1 MTMLS
6 RRSFLIQSAALGAG
20 AAVLGKA
27 GKVRAAEARTFT
39 FGHDQPADTAYG
51 FCAVELDKKLAEL
64 SGGTMRVR
72 HFPGGALGQE
82 PEMAQKVRQGDID
95 FAINSTA
102 NTSATVPQSGVFSL
116 HFVFQDE
123 PHLSKVVNDPGINAT
138 FKKMITENV
147 TGAFS
152 FGLMTLGMRNMYS
165 KFTISGLQDVTGKK
179 VRVQATKTEDTFF
192 SQAYK
197 ATPVHMP
204 FGQVFTSL
212 QTGLVQIAENG
223 NDNYLK
229 AKHYEAAPVLNKTE
243 HEANNFHLW
252 MSQKT
257 WDSLNEQ
264 QRKWVTDAV
273 TFVRPLTTAKA
284 LEFAVSAVKTL
295 QGLGVKY
302 NDQVDKKAMITAA
315 TPFQDSLAKEL
326 GPYAVQL
333 LGQFRNVK

>member
-1 MTMLS
+1 MLS
-6 RRSFLIQSAALGAG
+6 RRSFLIQSAAVGVGATI
-20 AAVLGKA
+20 LGKA
-27 GKVRAAEARTFT
+27 GKVRAAEPRSFT

-51 FCAVELDKKLAEL
+51 FCAVEFDKKLAEL

-102 NTSATVPQSGVFSL
+102 NTSTAVPQSGVFSL
-116 HFVFQDE
+116 HFVFRDE
-123 PHLSKVVNDPGINAT
+123 THLAKVVNDPTINAT
-138 FKKMITENV
+138 FKKMITDNV
-147 TGAFS
+147 QGAFS
-152 FGLMTLGMRNMYS
+152 LGLMTLGMRNMYS

-179 VRVQATKTEDTFF
+179 VRVQATKTEDAFF

-212 QTGLVQIAENG
+212 QTGLVDIAENG

-264 QRKWVTDAV
+264 QRKWVMETAEY
-273 TFVRPLTTAKA
+273 VRPLSTNKA
-284 LEFAVSAVKTL
+284 LEFAGTAVKTL
-295 QGLGVKY
+295 QGLGVKWH
-302 NDQVDKKAMITAA
+302 DQVDKSSMEKVAR
-315 TPFQDSLAKEL
+315 PFQDSLAKEL
-326 GPYAVQL
+326 GPYAVQFL
-333 LGQFRNVK
+333 SLFRNIK

>member
-1 MTMLS
+1 MLT
-6 RRSFLIQSAALGAG
+6 RRAFLIRSTAAGLG
-20 AAVLGKA
+20 AAVLGTTRS
-27 GKVRAAEARTFT
+27 GRAAEVRTFT
-39 FGHDQPADTAYG
+39 FGHDQPAGTAYTV
-51 FCAVELDKKLAEL
+51 CAQLLDKKLSDL
-64 SGGTMRVR
+64 SGGTLRVKE
-72 HFPGGALGQE
+72 FGNGALGQE

-116 HFVFQDE
+116 HFIFQDE
-123 PHLSKVVNDPGINAT
+123 AHLAKAVSDPTINAT
-138 FKKMITENV
+138 FKKMITDNV

-152 FGLMTLGMRNMYS
+152 LGLMSLGMRNMYA
-165 KFTISGLQDVTGKK
+165 KFAIGGLADVTGKK

-192 SQAYK
+192 GQAYK
-197 ATPVHMP
+197 AIPVHMP

-212 QTGLVQIAENG
+212 ETGLVQIAENG

-257 WDSLNEQ
+257 WGSLNDQ
-264 QRKWVTDAV
+264 QRKWVVEAAEYA
-273 TFVRPLTTAKA
+273 RPLATQRA
-284 LEFAVSAVKTL
+284 LELGSAAVKTL
-295 QGLGVKY
+295 QGLGVKW
-302 NDQVDKKAMITAA
+302 NDQVDKKSMVTVA

-326 GPYAVQL
+326 GPYSVQL
-333 LGQFRNVK
+333 LSLVRNLK

>member
-1 MTMLS
+1 MPS
-6 RRSFLIQSAALGAG
+6 RRSFLQL
-20 AAVLGKA
+20 AAVGVGATILGK
-27 GKVRAAEARTFT
+27 GTRLRAADVRTFT
-39 FGHDQPADTAYG
+39 FGHDQPGDTAYG

-72 HFPGGALGQE
+72 HFPSAALGEE
-82 PEMAQKVRQGDID
+82 PALAQKVRQGDVD

-102 NTSATVPQSGVFSL
+102 NTSTAVPQSGVFSL
-116 HFVFQDE
+116 HFIFKDE
-123 PHLSKVVNDPGINAT
+123 AHLAKAVNDPEINAT

-147 TGAFS
+147 KGAFS
-152 FGLMTLGMRNMYS
+152 LGLMSLGMRNMYA
-165 KFTISGLQDVTGKK
+165 KFTISGLQDITGKK

-192 SQAYK
+192 GDAYK

-257 WDSLNEQ
+257 WDSLNDQ
-264 QRKWVTDAV
+264 QRKWVMDASQY
-273 TFVRPLTTAKA
+273 VRPLATNKA
-284 LEFAVSAVKTL
+284 LEFAGTAVKTL
-295 QGLGVKY
+295 QGLGVKWHE
-302 NDQVDKKAMITAA
+302 QVDKSGLIKVA
-315 TPFQDSLAKEL
+315 TPLQDSLAREL

-333 LGQFRNVK
+333 LALVRKIQ

>member
-1 MTMLS
+1 MIS
-6 RRSFLIQSAALGAG
+6 RRSFLIQSAAVGVGAT
-20 AAVLGKA
+20 VLGK
-27 GKVRAAEARTFT
+27 GTKVRAAAAREFT

-51 FCAVELDKKLAEL
+51 FYAVEFDKKLSEL

-72 HFPGGALGQE
+72 HFPGAALGEE
-82 PEMAQKVRQGDID
+82 PVLAQKVRQGDVD

-102 NTSATVPQSGVFSL
+102 NTSTAVPQSGVFSL
-116 HFVFQDE
+116 HFIFKDE
-123 PHLSKVVNDPGINAT
+123 VHLAKAVNDPAINAT
-138 FKKMITENV
+138 FKRMITENV
-147 TGAFS
+147 QGAFS
-152 FGLMTLGMRNMYS
+152 LGLMTLGMRNMYA
-165 KFTISGLQDVTGKK
+165 KFTIGGLQDVTGKK

-192 SQAYK
+192 GQAYK

-229 AKHYEAAPVLNKTE
+229 AKHYEAAPVLNRTE

-264 QRKWVTDAV
+264 QRKWVTDAAEYC
-273 TFVRPLTTAKA
+273 RPLSTNKA
-284 LEFAVSAVKTL
+284 LEFAGTAVKTL
-295 QGLGVKY
+295 QGLGVKW
-302 NDQVDKKAMITAA
+302 NEQVDKTAMIQAA

-333 LGQFRNVK
+333 LTQVRNVK

>member
-1 MTMLS
+1 MIS
-6 RRSFLIQSAALGAG
+6 RRSFLIQSAAAGLGTAM
-20 AAVLGKA
+20 LGKTRT
-27 GKVRAAEARTFT
+27 VRGAEPRTFT

-51 FCAVELDKKLAEL
+51 FCAEQFDKKLADL

-102 NTSATVPQSGVFSL
+102 NTSTAVPQSGVFSL
-116 HFVFQDE
+116 HFVFRDE
-123 PHLSKVVNDPGINAT
+123 PHLARVVNDPTINAT
-138 FKKMITENV
+138 FKKMITDNV
-147 TGAFS
+147 QGAFS
-152 FGLMTLGMRNMYS
+152 LGLMTLGMRNMYS
-165 KFTISGLQDVTGKK
+165 KFTISGLKDVTGKK
-179 VRVQATKTEDTFF
+179 VRVQATKTEDAFF
-192 SQAYK
+192 GQAYK

-212 QTGLVQIAENG
+212 QTGLVEIAENG

-264 QRKWVTDAV
+264 QRKWVMDSAEY
-273 TFVRPLTTAKA
+273 VRPLSTNKA
-284 LEFAVSAVKTL
+284 LEFAGTAVTTL
-295 QGLGVKY
+295 KGLGVKWHE
-302 NDQVDKKAMITAA
+302 QFDKSSMETVAR
-315 TPFQDSLAKEL
+315 PLQDSLAKEL

-333 LGQFRNVK
+333 LSLFRNVK

>member
-1 MTMLS
+1 MLT
-6 RRSFLIQSAALGAG
+6 RRSFLIRSIALGLG
-20 AAVLGKA
+20 TAAMGKA
-27 GKVRAAEARTFT
+27 KLVRSAEVRTFT

-51 FCAVELDKKLAEL
+51 FCAELFDKKLSEL

-72 HFPGGALGQE
+72 HFPNGALGQE

-95 FAINSTA
+95 FSINSTA
-102 NTSATVPQSGVFSL
+102 NTSAAVPQSGVFSL
-116 HFVFQDE
+116 HFIFQDE
-123 PHLSKVVNDPGINAT
+123 AHLAKAVNDPAINAT
-138 FKKMITENV
+138 FKKMVTDNV

-152 FGLMTLGMRNMYS
+152 LGLMSLGMRNMYA
-165 KFTISGLQDVTGKK
+165 KFTISGLADVTGKK
-179 VRVQATKTEDTFF
+179 VRVQATKTEDAFF

-197 ATPVHMP
+197 AIPVHMP

-257 WDSLNEQ
+257 WDSLTEP
-264 QRKWVTDAV
+264 QRKWVLETAEYA
-273 TFVRPLTTAKA
+273 RPTTTQKA
-284 LEFAVSAVKTL
+284 LEFSTQAVKTL
-295 QGLGVKY
+295 QGLGVKW
-302 NDQVDKKAMITAA
+302 NDQVDKKSMSTLAV
-315 TPFQDSLAKEL
+315 PLQDSLAREL
-326 GPYAVQL
+326 GPYSVQL
-333 LGQFRNVK
+333 LTMVRNLK

>member
-1 MTMLS
+1 MS
-6 RRSFLIQSAALGAG
+6 FRRAVLIGVMAVSIGMAG
-20 AAVLGKA
+20 AWLGHDAWA
-27 GKVRAAEARTFT
+27 GQVRTFT

-51 FCAVELDKKLAEL
+51 FCAELFDKKLSEL

-72 HFPGGALGQE
+72 HFPNGALGQE

-116 HFVFQDE
+116 HFIFQDE
-123 PHLSKVVNDPGINAT
+123 AHLAKAVSDPTINAT
-138 FKKMITENV
+138 FKKMITDNV

-152 FGLMTLGMRNMYS
+152 LGLMSLGMRNMYA
-165 KFTISGLQDVTGKK
+165 KFTISGLVDVTGKK
-179 VRVQATKTEDTFF
+179 VRVQATNTEDAFF

-197 ATPVHMP
+197 AIPVHMP

-257 WDSLNEQ
+257 WDSLTDQ
-264 QRKWVTDAV
+264 QRKWVVETAEY
-273 TFVRPLTTAKA
+273 VRPLTTQKA
-284 LEFAVSAVKTL
+284 LEFSTQAVKTL
-295 QGLGVKY
+295 QGLGVKW
-302 NDQVDKKAMITAA
+302 NDQVDKKSMMTVAI
-315 TPFQDSLAKEL
+315 PLQDSLAKEL
-326 GPYAVQL
+326 GPYSVQL
-333 LGQFRNVK
+333 LNLVRNLK

>member
-1 MTMLS
+1 MLS
-6 RRSFLIQSAALGAG
+6 RRSFLIQSAAVGLGTVAW
-20 AAVLGKA
+20 GKA

-51 FCAVELDKKLAEL
+51 FCAEQFDKKLAEL

-72 HFPGGALGQE
+72 HFPGAALGEE
-82 PEMAQKVRQGDID
+82 PVLAQKVRQGDVD

-102 NTSATVPQSGVFSL
+102 NTSTSAPQSGVFSL
-116 HFVFQDE
+116 HFVFKDE
-123 PHLSKVVNDPGINAT
+123 PHLARIVNNPAINAT
-138 FKKMITENV
+138 FKKMITDNV
-147 TGAFS
+147 QGAFS
-152 FGLMTLGMRNMYS
+152 LGLMTLGMRNMYA
-165 KFTISGLQDVTGKK
+165 KFTISGLAEVTGKK
-179 VRVQATKTEDTFF
+179 VRVQATKTEDAFF

-212 QTGLVQIAENG
+212 QTGLVDIAENG

-264 QRKWVTDAV
+264 QRKWVTEAAEY
-273 TFVRPLTTAKA
+273 VRPLTTAKA
-284 LEFAVSAVKTL
+284 LEYAGLAVKTL
-295 QGLGVKY
+295 QGLGVKWH
-302 NDQVDKKAMITAA
+302 DQVDKNSMMTVAK
-315 TPFQDSLAKEL
+315 PLQDSLAKEL

-333 LGQFRNVK
+333 LGQFRNVA

>member
-1 MTMLS
+1 MLS
-6 RRSFLIQSAALGAG
+6 RRSFLIRSAAVGLGSAI
-20 AAVLGKA
+20 LGKA
-27 GKVRAAEARTFT
+27 GRARAAEARTFT

-51 FCAVELDKKLAEL
+51 FCAEQFDKKLAEL

-72 HFPGGALGQE
+72 HFPGAALGEE
-82 PEMAQKVRQGDID
+82 PVLAQKVRQGDID

-102 NTSATVPQSGVFSL
+102 NTSTAVPQSGVFSL
-116 HFVFQDE
+116 HFVFRDE
-123 PHLSKVVNDPGINAT
+123 PHLARIVNDPAINAA
-138 FKKMITENV
+138 FKKMITDNV
-147 TGAFS
+147 QGAFS
-152 FGLMTLGMRNMYS
+152 LGLMTLGMRNMYA
-165 KFTISGLQDVTGKK
+165 KFTISGLHEVTGKK
-179 VRVQATKTEDTFF
+179 VRVQATKTEDAFF
-192 SQAYK
+192 GQAYK

-264 QRKWVTDAV
+264 QRKWVTEAAGY
-273 TFVRPLTTAKA
+273 VRPLTTSKA
-284 LEFAVSAVKTL
+284 LEFASSAVKTL
-295 QGLGVKY
+295 QGMGVKWH
-302 NDQVDKKAMITAA
+302 DQVDKSGMMAAA
-315 TPFQDSLAKEL
+315 TPMQDSLAKEL

-333 LGQFRNVK
+333 LGLFRSVA

>member
-1 MTMLS
+1 MIS
-6 RRSFLIQSAALGAG
+6 RRGFLLQSAAVGLGATL
-20 AAVLGKA
+20 LGK
-27 GKVRAAEARTFT
+27 GRNVRGAEARTFT

-51 FCAVELDKKLAEL
+51 YYAVEFDKKLAEL

-72 HFPGGALGQE
+72 HFPGAALGEE
-82 PEMAQKVRQGDID
+82 PVLAQKVRQGDVD

-102 NTSATVPQSGVFSL
+102 NTSTAVPQSGVLSL
-116 HFVFQDE
+116 HFIFRDE
-123 PHLSKVVNDPGINAT
+123 AHLAKAVNDPALNAA
-138 FKKMITENV
+138 FKKMIADNV
-147 TGAFS
+147 QGAFS
-152 FGLMTLGMRNMYS
+152 LGLMTLGMRNMYA
-165 KFTISGLQDVTGKK
+165 KFTISGLQEVTGKK

-192 SQAYK
+192 GQAYR

-264 QRKWVTDAV
+264 QRKWVTEAAEY
-273 TFVRPLTTAKA
+273 VRPLATNKA
-284 LEFAVSAVKTL
+284 LEFAGTAVKTL
-295 QGLGVKY
+295 QGLGVKWH
-302 NDQVDKKAMITAA
+302 DQVDKSSMMKVAA
-315 TPFQDSLAKEL
+315 PLQDSLAKEL

-333 LGQFRNVK
+333 LGLVRNLT

>member
-1 MTMLS
+1 MIS
-6 RRSFLIQSAALGAG
+6 RRSFLIQSTAVGLGTV
-20 AAVLGKA
+20 VLGKA
-27 GKVRAAEARTFT
+27 GKARAAEARTFT

-51 FCAVELDKKLAEL
+51 FCAEQFDKKLSEL

-95 FAINSTA
+95 FSINSTA
-102 NTSATVPQSGVFSL
+102 NTSTAVPQSGVFSL
-116 HFVFQDE
+116 HFIFRDE
-123 PHLSKVVNDPGINAT
+123 AHLAKAVNDPAINAA
-138 FKKMITENV
+138 FKKMITDNV
-147 TGAFS
+147 QGAFS
-152 FGLMTLGMRNMYS
+152 LGLMSLGMRNMYS
-165 KFTISGLQDVTGKK
+165 KFTISGLADVTGKK
-179 VRVQATKTEDTFF
+179 VRVQATKTEDAFF
-192 SQAYK
+192 GQAYK

-264 QRKWVTDAV
+264 QRKWVLEAAE
-273 TFVRPLTTAKA
+273 FVRPLSTQKA
-284 LEFAVSAVKTL
+284 LEFATAAVKTL
-295 QGLGVKY
+295 QGMGVKWH
-302 NDQVDKKAMITAA
+302 DQVDKKSMMTVA
-315 TPFQDSLAKEL
+315 TPLQDSLAKEL
-326 GPYAVQL
+326 GPYSVQL
-333 LGQFRNVK
+333 LDLVRNLK